1 MVLQIEPAAVVFKF
15 DRRFTVKVLDK
26 IVIKIENYLCI
37 ATFII
42 MLLLTFANV
51 VSRFVLHFSL
61 SFTEEIVTGLFVIA
75 SLAGTSV
82 AVRRD
87 SHLGLDFFVGYMPKA
102 VQKVLSFVALILAVI
117 MCGIMFYYGI
127 LMVRQ
132 EMFLQQVSAT
142 MQWPEWIYGMT
153 VPVGA
158 GILLLRYI
166 LGLIRQ
172 FMK

>member
-1 MVLQIEPAAVVFKF
+1 MKI
-15 DRRFTVKVLDK
+15 LDK
-26 IVIKIENYLCI
+26 IVEKIENYVCI
-37 ATFII
+37 VTLVV

-51 VSRFVLHFSL
+51 VSRFLLHFSL

-82 AVRRD
+82 AVRNE
-87 SHLGLDFFVGYMPKA
+87 SHLGLDFVIGFMPELI
-102 VQKVLSFVALILAVI
+102 QRILSLAAILLAII
-117 MCGIMFYYGI
+117 MCGVMFYYGI
-127 LMVRQ
+127 LMVAQ

-153 VPVGA
+153 VPLGA
-158 GILLLRYI
+158 GILVLRYF
-166 LGLIRQ
+166 LALIGK

>member
-1 MVLQIEPAAVVFKF
+1 MKI
-15 DRRFTVKVLDK
+15 LDK
-26 IVIKIENYLCI
+26 IVIRIENYICI
-37 ATFII
+37 ATFVI
-42 MLLLTFANV
+42 MLVLTFANV

-61 SFTEEIVTGLFVIA
+61 SFTEEIVTALFVIA

-82 AVRRD
+82 AVRNE
-87 SHLGLDFFVGYMPKA
+87 SHLGLDFVIGFMPKA
-102 VQKVLSFVALILAVI
+102 VQRALSLVAVILAII
-117 MCGIMFYYGI
+117 MCGIMLYYGI

-153 VPVGA
+153 VPLGA
-158 GILLLRYI
+158 GILLLRCI